1 MYKIQEEDGL
11 EVARECIELGY
22 HHYYE
27 VEKKSSSIPYNPNW
41 DVVQALVEY
50 GLVLI
55 VTVRDDH
62 GTLVGYMINLI
73 SEDFMTSQIEA
84 KEIGIYLAPD
94 VRGGRT
100 FLKLLGFTQATL
112 LDRGVVTQYIMF
124 KEGYDSGMAERLG
137 YTKTE
142 TVYQKIFE
150 V

>member
-11 EVARECIELGY
+11 EVAMECIELGIN
-22 HHYYE
+22 HYYE
-27 VEKKSSSIPYNPNW
+27 VEDKSSIIPYNVNW
-41 DVVQALVEY
+41 DICKALVEH

-55 VTVRDDH
+55 VTVRDEA

-84 KEIGIYLAPD
+84 KEIGIYLSPEA
-94 VRGGRT
+94 RGGRT
-100 FLKLLGFTQATL
+100 FLKLLGFTQSAL
-112 LDRGVVTQYIMF
+112 LDRGVKTQYIMF
-124 KEGYDSGMAERLG
+124 KEGHDSGMAERLG
-137 YTKTE
+137 YRKTE